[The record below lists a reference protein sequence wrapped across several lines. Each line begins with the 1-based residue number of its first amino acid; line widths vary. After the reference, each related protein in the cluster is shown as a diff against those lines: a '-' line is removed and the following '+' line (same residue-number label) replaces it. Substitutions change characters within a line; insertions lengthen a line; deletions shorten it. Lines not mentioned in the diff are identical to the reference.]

1 MQSRK
6 LSLGLAA
13 SAIAVAVVLFVVL
26 KDNGGSVS
34 ASTADDGPR
43 KIAFK
48 NGAPVGGVRDI
59 EIARGDQVRIDVT
72 PDVPAEVHVHG
83 YEFAKDVKPGQT
95 ASFDF
100 PATAEGVF
108 EVEVHHLVNGQEQT
122 GVQVAELT
130 VTP

>member
-6 LSLGLAA
+6 LSVGLAA
-13 SAIAVAVVLFVVL
+13 AAIAVAVVGFVVL
-26 KDNGGSVS
+26 KGNGGSDS
-34 ASTADDGPR
+34 ASSADAGPT
-43 KIAFK
+43 KITFR

-59 EIARGDQVRIDVT
+59 QVAQGDRVRIDVT

-83 YEFAKDVKPGQT
+83 YEFQKDVKPHQT
-95 ASFDF
+95 ARFDF

-108 EVEVHHLVNGQEQT
+108 EVEVHHLVDGVEQT
-122 GVQVAELT
+122 GVQVAELK

>member
-6 LSLGLAA
+6 LSLGLAV

-26 KDNGGSVS
+26 KDNGASDS
-34 ASTADDGPR
+34 ASTADDGPT
-43 KIAFK
+43 KIAFQ

-59 EIARGDQVRIDVT
+59 EVARGDQVRIDVT

-108 EVEVHHLVNGQEQT
+108 EVEVHHLVNGQEET
-122 GVQVAELT
+122 GVPVAELK

>member
-13 SAIAVAVVLFVVL
+13 SAIVVAVVLFVVL
-26 KDNGGSVS
+26 KDNGGSGDV
-34 ASTADDGPR
+34 STAEQGPT

-48 NGAPVGGVRDI
+48 NGAPVGDLRDI
-59 EIARGDQVRIDVT
+59 EVARGDQVRIDVT

-108 EVEVHHLVNGQEQT
+108 ELEVHQLVNGQEQT
-122 GVQVAELT
+122 GVPVAELK